1 MGEQPGRPSPTAT
14 EQVASAETAPG
25 PDLPGQEK
33 RIGAVWQVL
42 GGLPGYCRLLIA
54 GVAVNRMASFVQV
67 FAVLYLTSS
76 RHWSPGA
83 AGLALTFFG
92 AGTVLGV
99 SAGGVVT
106 DRIGCR
112 NTIALSMFGA
122 GGSVAAL
129 AVLTGQ
135 AAVDLACGVA
145 GVATQLF
152 RPAAMTLLADA
163 VEGRQLVLVAA
174 GYRFGL
180 NLGALITP
188 LAGAALAARSWTLLF
203 MVDAATS
210 LVFGV
215 IALLSLPRRLT
226 PSPTSN
232 PDPVRPDAREQRRVK
247 PLRDPRLLWLVLGLL
262 TIAAVESQYISTL
275 PLEVVNRGLP
285 TSVYAAMITANGLLV
300 VALEPTL
307 TGLLRN
313 RPVALTLPLG
323 VFLIGSGIACFGLPG
338 GIAALI
344 LATVIWTS
352 GEMIGAP
359 PAASA
364 PALMASE
371 AARPRYLA
379 LAGGAQSLG
388 YAIGPSLGTVL
399 YASNR
404 QLLWG
409 CCVVGGCLAT
419 ACCWVSGRHIG
430 SGAAPAGA

>member
-1 MGEQPGRPSPTAT
+1 MSEQPARGGQTAA
-14 EQVASAETAPG
+14 EQDGTASG
-25 PDLPGQEK
+25 SGLPGHET

-42 GGLPGYCRLLIA
+42 GRLPGYCRLLIA

-67 FAVLYLTSS
+67 FAVLYLTTS
-76 RHWSPGA
+76 RHWPPAA
-83 AGLALTFFG
+83 AGLALTFYG
-92 AGTVLGV
+92 IGTVLGV

-106 DRIGCR
+106 DRLGCR
-112 NTIALSMFGA
+112 NTIAASMFGA
-122 GGSVAAL
+122 GISVAAL
-129 AVLTGQ
+129 AVLTGR
-135 AAVDLACGVA
+135 AAIDIACGVA
-145 GVATQLF
+145 GIATQLF
-152 RPAAMTLLADA
+152 RPAAMTLLAGA
-163 VEGRQLVLVAA
+163 VDGSQLVLVAA

-188 LAGAALAARSWTLLF
+188 LVGAALAARSWTLLF
-203 MVDAATS
+203 VVDAATS
-210 LVFGV
+210 LLFGV
-215 IALLSLPRRLT
+215 VALVSLPHRVT
-226 PSPTSN
+226 PATSAGST
-232 PDPVRPDAREQRRVK
+232 RPAEAGPRPGK
-247 PLRDPRLLWLVLGLL
+247 PLRDPRLLWLVLGLM
-262 TIAAVESQYISTL
+262 TIAVVESQYISTL
-275 PLEVVNRGLP
+275 PLEVVHKGLP
-285 TSVYAAMITANGLLV
+285 TEVYAAMITANALLV
-300 VALEPTL
+300 TTLEPTL

-323 VFLIGSGIACFGLPG
+323 VFLIGAGIACFGLPG
-338 GIAALI
+338 GIAALV

-388 YAIGPSLGTVL
+388 YAIGPSLGTVV
-399 YASNR
+399 YATNR

-419 ACCWVSGRHIG
+419 ACCWASGRHLG
-430 SGAAPAGA
+430 SRAAADRSRTAR